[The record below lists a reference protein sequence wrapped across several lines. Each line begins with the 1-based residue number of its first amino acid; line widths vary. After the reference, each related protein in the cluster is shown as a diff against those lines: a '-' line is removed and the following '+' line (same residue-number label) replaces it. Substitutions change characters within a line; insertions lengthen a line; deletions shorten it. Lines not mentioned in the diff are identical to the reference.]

1 MLEDDI
7 FKQWLD
13 DEASRVLAKLKTEV
27 PLDQDDK
34 LIIVIK
40 GQMNHLHHLDVELR
54 QEMKAL
60 RKDMDR
66 RFERIDRR
74 FEQMD
79 RRFEQMD
86 RRFEQMDSR
95 FDAMGQRMERFMV
108 WSFGVTVGVAA
119 VMITILKWPT

>member
-66 RFERIDRR
+66 RFE
-74 FEQMD
+74 
-79 RRFEQMD
+79 QMD